1 MTFFV
6 RTAGRNDLE
15 AISEL
20 LGVTWHATYDAIY
33 GVERVREITA
43 SWHSVQE
50 LEPRLTRPESEF
62 IVADDGSRIG
72 GMAFAASSDPEK
84 KLVVLHQLY
93 VHPDVQGQ
101 GIGTDLLA
109 EITDAFP
116 DATTMRLEV
125 EAANT
130 RAVGFYEAHGF
141 AAVGRTD
148 NCGTADSGIPAVVY
162 ERRLGP

>member
-1 MTFFV
+1 
-6 RTAGRNDLE
+6 
-15 AISEL
+15 
-20 LGVTWHATYDAIY
+20 
-33 GVERVREITA
+33 
-43 SWHSVQE
+43 
-50 LEPRLTRPESEF
+50 
-62 IVADDGSRIG
+62 
-72 GMAFAASSDPEK
+72 MAFAASSDPEK

-125 EAANT
+125 ESANA